1 MKIISLKKPL
11 QIGLCNK
18 AIKHTYGGALS
29 RLKWERK
36 CPPDLEHRQVKYKNN
51 VIECNH
57 GKLKRII
64 RATLGFKSMKTAMP
78 HASIQMALNT
88 DDVQTK

>member
-1 MKIISLKKPL
+1 MDVEVILHDSGELLPILL
-11 QIGLCNK
+11 DGDGMVI
-18 AIKHTYGGALS
+18 
-29 RLKWERK
+29 
-36 CPPDLEHRQVKYKNN
+36 PPKNN

>member
-1 MKIISLKKPL
+1 M
-11 QIGLCNK
+11 Q
-18 AIKHTYGGALS
+18 IKHTYGGALS

-36 CPPDLEHRQVKYKNN
+36 CPPDLEYRQVKYKNN